1 LRFAKGRHA
10 LTATIQTGPPAERRR
25 GLGISAD
32 FAETGGDDPGM
43 RMTTAFGFTLQATDG
58 QARTGVIS
66 TPRGDIRT
74 PAFMPVGTAAT
85 VKAMLPGSVR
95 ATGADILLGNTYHL
109 MLRPTAER
117 IAALGGLHKF
127 MNWDRPILTDSGGFQ
142 VMSLASLR
150 KLTEEGV
157 RFSSHIDG
165 SKHMLTPERSME
177 IQKLLGSDIVM
188 AFDECPALPATDD
201 VVAKSMALSMRWA
214 QRSRDAFGDRPGH
227 ALFGI
232 MQGGVNRD
240 LREESAKALTD
251 IGFDGYAV
259 GGLAVGEG
267 QEAMFGVLDYAP
279 GFLPAGKPRYLMGV
293 GKPDDIVG
301 AVERGIDMMD
311 CVLPSRSGRTG
322 QGWTPRGQIN
332 LKNARHKDDPRP
344 LDETC
349 TCPACQG
356 YSRAYLHHVIKAD
369 EIIGSMLLTWHNL
382 HYYQTLMQ
390 GLRNAIAGGRLAG
403 FVAAFHARRAEGD
416 IEQL

>member
-1 LRFAKGRHA
+1 
-10 LTATIQTGPPAERRR
+10 
-25 GLGISAD
+25 
-32 FAETGGDDPGM
+32 
-43 RMTTAFGFTLQATDG
+43 MTQRFGFHLAATDG
-58 QARTGVIS
+58 RARTGVIS

-85 VKAMLPGSVR
+85 VKAMLPDSVR

-117 IAALGGLHKF
+117 IARLGGLHRF

-142 VMSLASLR
+142 VMSLAALR

-165 SKHMLTPERSME
+165 SKHMLSPERSME

-188 AFDECPALPATDD
+188 CFDECPALPADEAT
-201 VVAKSMALSMRWA
+201 VAKSMRLSMRWA
-214 QRSRDAFGDRPGH
+214 ERSRDAFGDRPGH

-232 MQGGVNRD
+232 MQGGVTQD
-240 LREESAKALTD
+240 LRAESAEALKQ

-267 QEAMFGVLDYAP
+267 QEVMFSVLDYAP
-279 GFLPAGKPRYLMGV
+279 DMLPVDKPRYLMGV

-322 QGWTPRGQIN
+322 QAWTRRGQVNI
-332 LKNARHKDDPRP
+332 KNARHADDPRP
-344 LDETC
+344 LDEAC
-349 TCPACQG
+349 TCQACRN
-356 YSRAYLHHVIKAD
+356 YSRAYLHHVMRSG
-369 EIIGSMLLTWHNL
+369 EIIASMLMTWHNL
-382 HYYQTLMQ
+382 HYFQELMQ
-390 GLRNAIAGGRLAG
+390 GLRDAIAAGGLKA
-403 FVAAFHARRAEGD
+403 FVADFHAQRAQGD
-416 IEQL
+416 IAPL

>member
-1 LRFAKGRHA
+1 MAKR
-10 LTATIQTGPPAERRR
+10 
-25 GLGISAD
+25 
-32 FAETGGDDPGM
+32 
-43 RMTTAFGFTLQATDG
+43 FGFEVKATDG
-58 QARTGVIS
+58 AARMGVID
-66 TPRGDIRT
+66 TPRGEIRT

-85 VKAMLPGSVR
+85 VKAMLPESVR

-117 IAALGGLHKF
+117 IANLGGLHTF
-127 MNWDRPILTDSGGFQ
+127 MNWERPILTDSGGFQ

-165 SKHMLTPERSME
+165 SKHMLSPERSME

-188 AFDECPALPATDD
+188 CFDECPALPATEDE
-201 VVAKSMALSMRWA
+201 VAKSMRLSMRWA

-232 MQGGVNRD
+232 MQGGVTRD
-240 LREESAKALTD
+240 LREESAEALKA

-267 QEAMFGVLDYAP
+267 QEAMFGALDYAPDMAMFSVLDYAP
-279 GFLPAGKPRYLMGV
+279 GFLPTDKPRYLMGV

-301 AVERGIDMMD
+301 AVQRGIDMMD

-322 QGWTPRGQIN
+322 QAWTRAGQVNI
-332 LKNARHKDDPRP
+332 KNARHMDDPRP
-344 LDETC
+344 LDEDC
-349 TCPACQG
+349 TCPACRS
-356 YSRAYLHHVIKAD
+356 YSRAYLHHVFKAQ
-369 EIIGSMLLTWHNL
+369 EMISGMLLTWHNL
-382 HYYQTLMQ
+382 HYYQELMQ
-390 GLRNAIAGGRLAG
+390 GLRTAIAAGDLAG
-403 FVAAFHARRAEGD
+403 FVAAFHARRAQGD
-416 IEQL
+416 IEPL

>member
-1 LRFAKGRHA
+1 MTQRFQFA
-10 LTATIQTGPPAERRR
+10 LH
-25 GLGISAD
+25 
-32 FAETGGDDPGM
+32 
-43 RMTTAFGFTLQATDG
+43 ATDG
-58 QARTGVIS
+58 KARTGVIS
-66 TPRGDIRT
+66 TPRGEIRT

-85 VKAMLPGSVR
+85 VKAMMPECVA

-117 IAALGGLHKF
+117 IDRLGGLHKF
-127 MNWDRPILTDSGGFQ
+127 MNWDKPILTDSGGFQ

-177 IQKLLGSDIVM
+177 IQRLLGSDIVM
-188 AFDECPALPATDD
+188 AFDECPALPATEEE
-201 VVAKSMALSMRWA
+201 VAKSMRLSMRWA
-214 QRSRDAFGDRPGH
+214 LRSREAFGDRPGH

-232 MQGGVNRD
+232 MQGGVTPE
-240 LREESAKALTD
+240 LREESAGKLKE
-251 IGFDGYAV
+251 IGFEGYAV

-279 GFLPAGKPRYLMGV
+279 GFLPEDKPRYLMGV

-322 QGWTPRGQIN
+322 QAWTRRGQVNI
-332 LKNARHKDDPRP
+332 KNARHQDDPRP
-344 LDETC
+344 LDEAC
-349 TCPACQG
+349 TCPACRN
-356 YSRAYLHHVIKAD
+356 YSRAYLHHVFRAGEMIS
-369 EIIGSMLLTWHNL
+369 GMLLTWHNL
-382 HYYQTLMQ
+382 HYYQELMQ
-390 GLRNAIAGGRLAG
+390 GLRDSIAAGRLAQ
-403 FVAAFHARRAEGD
+403 FVADFHALRAEGD
-416 IEQL
+416 IEPL

>member
-1 LRFAKGRHA
+1 MTERF
-10 LTATIQTGPPAERRR
+10 
-25 GLGISAD
+25 SY
-32 FAETGGDDPGM
+32 
-43 RMTTAFGFTLQATDG
+43 TLNATDG
-58 QARTGVIS
+58 RARTGVIN

-85 VKAMLPGSVR
+85 VKAMMPESVR

-117 IAALGGLHKF
+117 IDRLGGLHKF

-142 VMSLASLR
+142 VMSLAELR

-157 RFSSHIDG
+157 TFKSHIDG
-165 SKHMLTPERSME
+165 SKHHLTPERSME

-188 AFDECPALPATDD
+188 CFDECPALPASDED
-201 VVAKSMALSMRWA
+201 VRKSMELSMRWA

-232 MQGGVNRD
+232 QQGGVTEE
-240 LREESAKALTD
+240 LREISAEKLRE
-251 IGFDGYAV
+251 IEFDGYAV

-279 GFLPAGKPRYLMGV
+279 DMLPKDKPRYLMGV

-301 AVERGIDMMD
+301 AVARGIDMMD

-322 QGWTPRGQIN
+322 QAWTRRGQVNI
-332 LKNARHKDDPRP
+332 KNARHSDDPRP
-344 LDETC
+344 LDEAC
-349 TCPACQG
+349 TCPACSN
-356 YSRAYLHHVIKAD
+356 YSRAYLNHVFRSHEMIS
-369 EIIGSMLLTWHNL
+369 GMLITWHNL
-382 HYYQTLMQ
+382 HYYQELMQ
-390 GLRNAIAGGRLAG
+390 GMRDAISAGTFEA
-403 FVAAFHARRAEGD
+403 FQAEFHATRAMGD
-416 IEQL
+416 IEPL

>member
-1 LRFAKGRHA
+1 MAQG
-10 LTATIQTGPPAERRR
+10 
-25 GLGISAD
+25 
-32 FAETGGDDPGM
+32 
-43 RMTTAFGFTLQATDG
+43 FGFTLHATDG
-58 QARTGVIS
+58 KARTGVIQ
-66 TPRGDIRT
+66 TTRGEIRT

-85 VKAMLPGSVR
+85 VKAMLPDSVR

-117 IAALGGLHKF
+117 IAKLGGLHRF
-127 MNWDRPILTDSGGFQ
+127 MNWERPILTDSGGFQ

-165 SKHMLTPERSME
+165 SRHMLTPERSME

-188 AFDECPALPATDD
+188 CFDECPALPATEAE
-201 VVAKSMALSMRWA
+201 VEASMRLSMRWA

-232 MQGGVNRD
+232 MQGGVTKD
-240 LREESAKALTD
+240 LREESAAALKA

-279 GFLPAGKPRYLMGV
+279 GFLPEDKPRYLMGV

-322 QGWTPRGQIN
+322 QAWTRRGQVNI
-332 LKNARHKDDPRP
+332 KNARHQDDPRP
-344 LDETC
+344 LDEDC
-349 TCPACQG
+349 TCPACRG
-356 YSRAYLHHVIKAD
+356 YSRAYLHHVFKAG
-369 EIIGSMLLTWHNL
+369 EMISGMLLTWHNL
-382 HYYQTLMQ
+382 QYYQELMQ
-390 GLRNAIAGGRLAG
+390 GLRDAIAARRLVA
-403 FVAAFHARRAEGD
+403 FVAEFHARRAEGD
-416 IEQL
+416 IPPL